1 MKSNSF
7 NIGQSHIVTV
17 EHGFS
22 WFEKYALKHSHPRAL
37 FLDVLGIVWFFYFF
51 WLQSWQMAL
60 ASIIIGRLLASSTV
74 MQVSPQKMSE
84 TILGKI
90 ALLHIHPAN
99 FIIQFL
105 GFIVL
110 TFGVWLHSTE
120 YILLGFSAILVGHLF
135 GWEKVS
141 SSLEKK

>member
-1 MKSNSF
+1 MKSNSL
-7 NIGQSHIVTV
+7 NIGQTRIVTV

-22 WFEKYALKHSHPRAL
+22 WLEKYALKGSHPRAL
-37 FLDVLGIVWFFYFF
+37 FLDALGIVWFFYFF

-60 ASIIIGRLLASSTV
+60 ASIITARLLASSAV

-90 ALLHIHPAN
+90 ALLHLQPAN

-105 GFIVL
+105 GFIGL
-110 TFGVWLHSTE
+110 SYGVWLHSIE
-120 YILLGFSAILVGHLF
+120 YILLGVSAILIGHLY

-141 SSLEKK
+141 SSLENK